1 MFDPEA
7 LDSDAV
13 KNSTSIP
20 FNIDAYMSGANSGTR
35 YKIDLNLDSKIAD
48 HVTKISVNPAGS
60 NTPVQFTRLKNDDGT
75 PSNIWEVNYIRAS
88 GGLFGGAE
96 ILASKTAS
104 GGKIE
109 LDDTVGNILNNAGDL
124 SDNKLNYQIYVR
136 DSSNN
141 TIIRTSESSGYFLT
155 DADKDLV
162 DLNNNTSTANSNDFK
177 ASSGTASLDTKVGD
191 NGAIIVDQQVIKNG
205 IFGYGGAQN
214 KQWSYNYQIDKDLI
228 PFIQSVELDKY
239 DYDGLKG
246 FDKTYNAANKVADL
260 SIDANGN
267 GTITASDLN
276 KLIEFNNGLPETVG
290 MRIVIKLNQSP
301 NNILTKDAQYDA
313 KGNLISS
320 TTDQVEDFTFA
331 GYLTDNAGKLI
342 NNTLGTSS
350 LELQDYDKDGLLDR
364 YEREVS
370 LTDANNA
377 DTDGDTKMMETK

>member
-1 MFDPEA
+1 M
-7 LDSDAV
+7 
-13 KNSTSIP
+13 
-20 FNIDAYMSGANSGTR
+20 
-35 YKIDLNLDSKIAD
+35 
-48 HVTKISVNPAGS
+48 
-60 NTPVQFTRLKNDDGT
+60 
-75 PSNIWEVNYIRAS
+75 NYIRAS

-239 DYDGLKG
+239 DYDGLK
-246 FDKTYNAANKVADL
+246 V
-260 SIDANGN
+260 
-267 GTITASDLN
+267 
-276 KLIEFNNGLPETVG
+276 LIKHIML
-290 MRIVIKLNQSP
+290 
-301 NNILTKDAQYDA
+301 LTK
-313 KGNLISS
+313 
-320 TTDQVEDFTFA
+320 
-331 GYLTDNAGKLI
+331 
-342 NNTLGTSS
+342 
-350 LELQDYDKDGLLDR
+350 
-364 YEREVS
+364 
-370 LTDANNA
+370 
-377 DTDGDTKMMETK
+377 